1 MNDEMPATQTRLS
14 VEPATADHLRAL
26 IAGADAF
33 HDAYG
38 YTVVDGY
45 LEFPE
50 ALQSSLTW
58 IQEDGV
64 APAWGPQLFIHA
76 DDRALIGLGGYKG
89 PPSDGVVEI
98 GYGIAPAY
106 RGAGYATEAA
116 RILVER
122 ARSAGVTTVIAHTL
136 AEPNASTR
144 VLGHLGFTRTEI
156 VDDPEDGTI
165 WRWEKPLTPPD

>member
-1 MNDEMPATQTRLS
+1 MNDERPATRQRLHI
-14 VEPATADHLRAL
+14 EPATADHLRAL
-26 IAGADAF
+26 IAGAEAF
-33 HDAYG
+33 RDAYG
-38 YTVVDGY
+38 LTVVDGY

-58 IQEDGV
+58 IREDGV
-64 APAWGPQLFIHA
+64 APAWGTHLFIHA
-76 DDRALIGLGGYKG
+76 DDQALIGLGGYKG

-116 RILVER
+116 RVLIER
-122 ARSAGVTTVIAHTL
+122 ARNAGVTKVIAHTL

-144 VLGHLGFTRTEI
+144 VLGHHGFTRTATVE
-156 VDDPEDGTI
+156 DPEVGTT
-165 WRWEKPLTPPD
+165 WRWEKPLTTPD